1 MNANQAKKFFDALDA
16 AGIKRYQ
23 CSTDLSTHLYNDGVR
38 AIAKPDYKNEQI
50 VAFRSV
56 DYGGSVKRYD
66 KNIQVVLSDFG
77 DVHEVRAAGDYQQI
91 VKFVESLGS
100 ISLNDDELK
109 ILLEID
115 KKNYDIIPETG
126 DYNRFHYL
134 SKKQY
139 EALSKED
146 REKYDKEKAEYEEKK
161 EKYIGQNSAASITL

>member
-1 MNANQAKKFFDALDA
+1 MLKNYLTNW
-16 AGIKRYQ
+16 IKN
-23 CSTDLSTHLYNDGVR
+23 SNF
-38 AIAKPDYKNEQI
+38 I
-50 VAFRSV
+50 VAM
-56 DYGGSVKRYD
+56 
-66 KNIQVVLSDFG
+66 I
-77 DVHEVRAAGDYQQI
+77 
-91 VKFVESLGS
+91 S
-100 ISLNDDELK
+100 IK

>member
-1 MNANQAKKFFDALDA
+1 M
-16 AGIKRYQ
+16 
-23 CSTDLSTHLYNDGVR
+23 
-38 AIAKPDYKNEQI
+38 
-50 VAFRSV
+50 
-56 DYGGSVKRYD
+56 
-66 KNIQVVLSDFG
+66 
-77 DVHEVRAAGDYQQI
+77 RAAGDYQQI
-91 VKFVESLGS
+91 VKFVERLGS

-115 KKNYDIIPETG
+115 KKNHDIIPETG